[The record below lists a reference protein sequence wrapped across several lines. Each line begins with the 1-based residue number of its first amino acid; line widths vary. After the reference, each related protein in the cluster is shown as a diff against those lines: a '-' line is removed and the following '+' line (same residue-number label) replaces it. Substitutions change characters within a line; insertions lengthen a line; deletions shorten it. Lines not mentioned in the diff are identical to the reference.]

1 MRQIN
6 DWTTTKAVFLD
17 PIEVVEKLVLV
28 LKDKLIFILKP
39 VENLKK
45 VQTQTMSK
53 TAN

>member
-28 LKDKLIFILKP
+28 LKGKLIFILKSVNSP
-39 VENLKK
+39 E
-45 VQTQTMSK
+45 SK
-53 TAN
+53 ESSNSNYE